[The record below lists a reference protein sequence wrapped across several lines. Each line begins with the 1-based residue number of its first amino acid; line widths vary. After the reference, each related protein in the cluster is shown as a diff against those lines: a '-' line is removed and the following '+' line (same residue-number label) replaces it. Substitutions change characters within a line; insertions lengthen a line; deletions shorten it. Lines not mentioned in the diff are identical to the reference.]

1 MTPQANWRSSLTKLQ
16 LPAAWVMLTLSVL
29 FFALGVSFPI
39 MRTGYQIL
47 GFGLKNTEV
56 NIFDSVALF
65 YDSGDWFI
73 ATVILLFTFVLPTV
87 KYVELFARLITRR
100 FATSQL
106 NIDKWNMIDV
116 FLVALLLLNFKM
128 NSSFVVMELEIG
140 TVYIALAV
148 ITRIFAVMLIKQPE
162 NSK

>member
-1 MTPQANWRSSLTKLQ
+1 
-16 LPAAWVMLTLSVL
+16 MLTLSVL

-39 MRTGYQIL
+39 MRTGYQIF
-47 GFGLKNTEV
+47 GIGLKNAEV

-73 ATVILLFTFVLPTV
+73 ATVILLFTFVLPAT
-87 KYVELFARLITRR
+87 KYIELIVRLISRR
-100 FATSQL
+100 FAASQL

-128 NSSFVVMELEIG
+128 NSSFVVMELEVG
-140 TVYIALAV
+140 AVYIALAV

-162 NSK
+162 KSQ

>member
-1 MTPQANWRSSLTKLQ
+1 MQ
-16 LPAAWVMLTLSVL
+16 TLSVL
-29 FFALGVSFPI
+29 LFALGVSFPI
-39 MRTGYQIL
+39 MRTGYQIF
-47 GFGLKNTEV
+47 GIGLKNAEV

-73 ATVILLFTFVLPTV
+73 ATVILLFTFVLPAT
-87 KYVELFARLITRR
+87 KYIELFVRLISRR
-100 FATSQL
+100 FAANHL

-128 NSSFVVMELEIG
+128 NSSFVVMELEVG
-140 TVYIALAV
+140 AVYIALAV

-162 NSK
+162 NGQ

>member
-1 MTPQANWRSSLTKLQ
+1 
-16 LPAAWVMLTLSVL
+16 MLTLSVL

-39 MRTGYQIL
+39 MRTGYQIF
-47 GFGLKNTEV
+47 GIGLKNAEV
-56 NIFDSVALF
+56 NIFASVALF

-73 ATVILLFTFVLPTV
+73 ATVILLFTFVLPAT
-87 KYVELFARLITRR
+87 KYIELIVRLISRR
-100 FATSQL
+100 FAASQL

-128 NSSFVVMELEIG
+128 NSSFVVMELEVG
-140 TVYIALAV
+140 AVYIALAV

-162 NSK
+162 NGQ